1 MSTPS
6 PQVGVASVTADGPSH
21 RAGAGLERIPADVD
35 PRKIAEL
42 LDRDG
47 GVIVEDVVD
56 RPTLARLDA
65 ELEPHIVRRPPGF
78 REGFDDTFYG
88 ANTVRIQGLPRK
100 CPSFVPELLL
110 HPTLLGI
117 ADAMLLDN
125 CGDYWMSQGETIYI
139 GPGNPAQEL
148 HRDDLNWGP
157 AAKLGID
164 LQVSVL
170 LALGDY
176 DAEVGATMVV
186 PGSHRWPLDRP
197 FDAPMALPVE
207 MEPGDALIYV
217 GSLVHGGGHNR
228 TPDRWRRAVYLA
240 YLVGWLTPEEA
251 VSVSVGPD
259 FAATLPQRAKE
270 LLGWANVATPGGDS
284 SAAEAL
290 QLWQLDLDDL
300 DDLGGTFVHR

>member
-1 MSTPS
+1 MNGSS
-6 PQVGVASVTADGPSH
+6 PPER
-21 RAGAGLERIPADVD
+21 RARSRGAGLERIPADVD
-35 PRKIAEL
+35 PKKISDL

-47 GVIVEDVVD
+47 GVIVEDLLD
-56 RPTLARLDA
+56 PTTLARIDA
-65 ELEPHIVRRPPGF
+65 ELEPHVLRRPPGF
-78 REGFDDTFYG
+78 RDGFDDIFYG

-110 HPTLLGI
+110 NPTLLGV

-125 CGDYWMSQGETIYI
+125 CGDYWMSQAETIFI

-157 AAKLGID
+157 AARLGID

-170 LALGDY
+170 VALGDY

-197 FDAPMALPVE
+197 FDASMAHPVE
-207 MEPGDALIYV
+207 MEPGDALVYV

-251 VSVSVGPD
+251 VSVSIGPD

-270 LLGWANVATPGGDS
+270 LLGWANVATAGGDS

-300 DDLGGTFVHR
+300 EASNGTFVHR